1 MKIMLVLSRKP
12 GEVIQVGD
20 DIKIVVV
27 RIGLNTVSLGIV
39 APRDI
44 NIVREELIPG
54 NETQTAEQST

>member
-1 MKIMLVLSRKP
+1 MLVLSRKP